1 MSYAKKLM
9 KFDKLYKSIATLGFI
24 GYLPAAPGTWGS
36 AVSLLLIIFLK
47 PDDLWLLLLLVL
59 LFVLGVLCSDNAE
72 KSLGKDNTHI
82 IIDEFCGYLVSV
94 LFIPQNTE
102 YLLAAFFLFRFF
114 DILKP
119 PPIRRFEIAIPGGLG
134 IMVDDVLAGVYANIC
149 LQIYII
155 LSKMV

>member
-1 MSYAKKLM
+1 MQ
-9 KFDKLYKSIATLGFI
+9 FDKLYKSIATLGFI

-36 AVSLLLIIFLK
+36 AVSLLLIILLK
-47 PDDLWLLLLLVL
+47 PSDSWLVL
-59 LFVLGVLCSDNAE
+59 ITTLLFILGWLASHNAE

-119 PPIRRFEIAIPGGLG
+119 PPVRRFEITIPGGLG
-134 IMVDDVLAGVYANIC
+134 VMLDDVMAGVYANIC
-149 LQIYII
+149 LQIYMI